1 MMDKAFNIAGSLVV
15 VAGVT
20 AVLMRGSAAAQVI
33 SAIGNGFTASI
44 RAAQGR

>member
-1 MMDKAFNIAGSLVV
+1 MADKVFNIAGSLVV

-20 AVLMRGSAAAQVI
+20 AVLMRGSAAAQVMG
-33 SAIGNGFTASI
+33 AIGNAFAGSI

>member
-1 MMDKAFNIAGSLVV
+1 MIDKVFGIAGSLVV

-20 AVLMRGSAAAQVI
+20 SVLMKGSAAAQVMG
-33 SAIGNGFTASI
+33 AIGDAFSGAI